1 MGILEAVDIETY
13 RTEKQ
18 ATVRIALEDEVAE
31 IDPIQAERSGGV
43 QEPLMEFLSFILDEF
58 SDPKHVSET
67 IKGMPNRVDE
77 DQSYQNTKLYSDRQN
92 ARIELDAAMQRQITA
107 TLRDKTEL
115 YRQYTEDQ
123 AFQDDLN

>member
-77 DQSYQNTKLYSDRQN
+77 DQSYQNAKLYSDRQN
-92 ARIELDAAMQRQITA
+92 ARIELDAAMKRQTTA

>member
-43 QEPLMEFLSFILDEF
+43 QEPLMEFLSLILDEF
-58 SDPKHVSET
+58 SDLKHVSET

-77 DQSYQNTKLYSDRQN
+77 DQSYQNAKLYSDRQN

>member
-1 MGILEAVDIETY
+1 MDIETY

-77 DQSYQNTKLYSDRQN
+77 DQSYQNAKLYSDRQN